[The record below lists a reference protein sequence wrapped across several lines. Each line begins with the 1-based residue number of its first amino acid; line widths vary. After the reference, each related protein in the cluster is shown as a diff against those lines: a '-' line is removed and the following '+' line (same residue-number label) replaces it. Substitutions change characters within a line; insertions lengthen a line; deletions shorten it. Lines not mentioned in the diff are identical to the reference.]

1 MEQLETGDRVDR
13 YVVQRVLGAG
23 GTAVVYLV
31 QHKTLETHHA
41 LKVLS
46 ISSESIRKRLVTEG
60 RVQAMLEHPNIVSVS
75 DVIKVGRDY
84 PGLLMEYV
92 EGPSLESVLRRYKY
106 TQADAEVLF
115 EGILSGVEHAH
126 KKDIAHRDLKPA
138 NVLLKNTPGGLV
150 PKVTDFG
157 LAKQLM
163 TRRDI
168 DSTRHGVAMGTPS
181 YMAPEQIRDAGAVDE
196 RADMFSLGCILYEL
210 FTRRRAF
217 PGEEVLPIYNAVTRG
232 DYIPASQLITDI
244 PERVESAIRGCL
256 QVNRDQRIP
265 DCETLRRVLS
275 GEEQWVIMADEDDEG
290 PDVTEEI
297 PYAEPPVL
305 SHDAPALTLA
315 PSEPW
320 EEEDYQAMAQQAS
333 PFDPPPLTRD
343 ASEVYLSREHEPAAS
358 MGFWGWVGWA
368 TFGFAL
374 MGVAGALLL
383 WGVRGFEPVQPPPEP
398 PPTVETPADVTPP
411 APVQPAVDQQ
421 EPVAPIAPTEPSPEP
436 TAEEPTVRPAPAS
449 DAALAPPAVRPTPK
463 PSAPTPAA
471 ATMTVKLLSSPPTAT
486 VTINGKVEG
495 RTPLKLEL
503 EEGLY
508 SVILESGVERAP
520 FGVEVRPGT
529 DNKWCYVFES
539 RELREGSC
547 R

>member
-1 MEQLETGDRVDR
+1 M
-13 YVVQRVLGAG
+13 VQRVLGAG

-31 QHKTLETHHA
+31 RHKTLETNHA

-46 ISSESIRKRLVTEG
+46 ISSEGIRKRLVTEG

-92 EGPSLESVLRRYKY
+92 EGPSLETVLRKYKY
-106 TQADAEVLF
+106 GHPEAEQLF
-115 EGILSGVEHAH
+115 AGILLGVEHAH
-126 KKDIAHRDLKPA
+126 NKGIAHRDLKPA
-138 NVLLKNTPGGLV
+138 NVLLKHTAGGFI

-232 DYIPASQLITDI
+232 DYIPASQLAPDI
-244 PERVESAIRGCL
+244 PERVESAVRGCL

-265 DCETLRRVLS
+265 DCATLRRVLS
-275 GEEQWVIMADEDDEG
+275 GEESWVIVADEDDEG
-290 PDVTEEI
+290 LDVTEEV
-297 PYAEPPVL
+297 PYAAPPSL
-305 SHDAPALTLA
+305 GHDAPALTLA

-320 EEEDYQAMAQQAS
+320 EEKDYQAMAQQSS
-333 PFDPPPLTRD
+333 PFDHPPPTRD
-343 ASEVYLSREHEPAAS
+343 LDDVYVSVQADPPSSL
-358 MGFWGWVGWA
+358 GLWGWLGWA
-368 TFGFAL
+368 TFGFVL
-374 MGVAGALLL
+374 VGALGLVML
-383 WGVRGFEPVQPPPEP
+383 WVLGGSEPAPEVPPPEAP
-398 PPTVETPADVTPP
+398 SVAQPAEIIPEPLPETPAEQETPSATETVAADAPAVEDSPAVVEAPSQP
-411 APVQPAVDQQ
+411 AP
-421 EPVAPIAPTEPSPEP
+421 
-436 TAEEPTVRPAPAS
+436 
-449 DAALAPPAVRPTPK
+449 PPRPTP
-463 PSAPTPAA
+463 TPV
-471 ATMTVKLLSSPPTAT
+471 ATPLTVKLLSIPPTAMAS
-486 VTINGKVEG
+486 INGSAVGK
-495 RTPLKLEL
+495 TPLKLEL
-503 EEGLY
+503 EEGVY
-508 SVILESGVERAP
+508 SVMLESGDKRAP
-520 FGVEVRPGT
+520 FGIEVLPNS
-529 DNKWCYVFES
+529 DNKWCYVFEN
-539 RELREGSC
+539 RELRQGSC